1 MNGGEYCLYISC
13 THFSHTSKHI
23 FSFQSEWYT
32 FSDWLKVDMRQI
44 LVETHNGPMPNGR
57 DFFFNLHDAGFVIFS
72 KEANYENAGK
82 SALVLFYDVK
92 SCVHY
97 EVFEI

>member
-1 MNGGEYCLYISC
+1 VSALRCIHLPPLFISC
-13 THFSHTSKHI
+13 TRFSFYTPKHI
-23 FSFQSEWYT
+23 SSFHSEWYT

-82 SALVLFYDVK
+82 SAFVLFYLCICD
-92 SCVHY
+92 
-97 EVFEI
+97 I

>member
-1 MNGGEYCLYISC
+1 MVVSTVYTYLVLISRILLN
-13 THFSHTSKHI
+13 TSST
-23 FSFQSEWYT
+23 FSEWYT

-82 SALVLFYDVK
+82 LFYLCICDV
-92 SCVHY
+92 
-97 EVFEI
+97 